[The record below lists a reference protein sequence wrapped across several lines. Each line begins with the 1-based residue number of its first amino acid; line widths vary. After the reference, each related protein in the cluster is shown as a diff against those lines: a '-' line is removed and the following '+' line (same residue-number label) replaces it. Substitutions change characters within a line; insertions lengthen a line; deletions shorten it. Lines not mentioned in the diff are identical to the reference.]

1 MQMLHCGSTNWKLMA
16 DHNYPQL
23 PQFQNFVLLTKE
35 QHNEFDEFKKF
46 YSEQTKQGFTF
57 QLTPLLKFWNNHR
70 HPPSPTVTIFH
81 KHFVQLSCT
90 EVDALCDWVL
100 HTRDTYFK
108 QKKLY
113 KAITRQRKII
123 SDYRVRVILL

>member
-1 MQMLHCGSTNWKLMA
+1 MQIDDFKTCADQRGISIDADVALWLNKLEV
-16 DHNYPQL
+16 DGRPQL

-81 KHFVQLSCT
+81 NTMYS
-90 EVDALCDWVL
+90 
-100 HTRDTYFK
+100 
-108 QKKLY
+108 
-113 KAITRQRKII
+113 
-123 SDYRVRVILL
+123 